1 MALTGGLRGL
11 MGVFGP
17 MLSAARAGGRGVANM
32 WSAYQAAYESLGLD
46 RPNTTLYDMNTFRG
60 FLGRIMQ
67 SAANLGRAADT
78 DAITSDHWTTPLG
91 YETNPTDQAAPSMLV
106 TYLARIDTGEQ
117 EVEQWS
123 TLVYHSRF
131 PATVGELRS
140 DATMT
145 RQTDLDL
152 AAMEEGTE
160 SPTAG
165 GNVVGIS
172 DMYITARGL

>member
-1 MALTGGLRGL
+1 
-11 MGVFGP
+11 
-17 MLSAARAGGRGVANM
+17 MLSSAREAGRGVANM
-32 WSAYQAAYESLGLD
+32 WQTYQAAYDNLGLD
-46 RPNTTLYDMNTFRG
+46 RPNTTLQDMNAFRG
-60 FLGRIMQ
+60 FLGRIMR
-67 SAANLGRAADT
+67 SAASLARASDA
-78 DAITSDHWTTPLG
+78 DAITSEHWTTPLG
-91 YETNPTDQAAPSMLV
+91 YEANPTDQAAPSMLV
-106 TYLARIDTGEQ
+106 TFLAHISTGEE

-131 PATVGELRS
+131 PATVGEIRS

-152 AAMEEGTE
+152 AAMEEGND

-165 GNVVGIS
+165 GQVLGIS